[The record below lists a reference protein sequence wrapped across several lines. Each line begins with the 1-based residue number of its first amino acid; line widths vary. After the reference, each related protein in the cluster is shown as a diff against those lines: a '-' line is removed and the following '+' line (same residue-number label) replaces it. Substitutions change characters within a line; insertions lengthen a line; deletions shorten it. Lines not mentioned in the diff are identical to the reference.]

1 MKKIV
6 ILGGIIVVIIV
17 TTVFF
22 MRVPMAAM
30 VLGMFLTALLTLFFS
45 ILALLPISTVFLL
58 TFIGFGAIVAWAFYK
73 RDLKLVLFP
82 GLLLILPTLVAAILM
97 VFSPTLEWHFTYYLL
112 LPLSAIMLSIFVG
125 LGAIVVSPSSR
136 RDVRQVLKVIA
147 FTFGAI
153 VLSIF
158 FQLAL
163 FFLWALALRFIP
175 SGTELVTGLVITY
188 LYWPGK
194 ERGFFLRVFGAV
206 LALELAMLLT
216 INLIIL

>member
-6 ILGGIIVVIIV
+6 ILGGIIVAIIV
-17 TTVFF
+17 AIILF
-22 MRVPMAAM
+22 MRVPMAVM
-30 VLGMFLTALLTLFFS
+30 VLSMFLSALLTLFFS

-58 TFIGFGAIVAWAFYK
+58 TFIGFGAIVAWALYK
-73 RDLKLVLFP
+73 RDLKPVLFP
-82 GLLLILPTLVAAILM
+82 GSLLILPTLVAAILM

-136 RDVRQVLKVIA
+136 QDVRQVLKLIA

-163 FFLWALALRFIP
+163 FFLWALALRFMP
-175 SGTELVTGLVITY
+175 SGTELVTGLVIAY

-194 ERGFFLRVFGAV
+194 KRGFFLRVFGAV